1 MEKQIKKVGVIGAG
15 VMGSGIAAHF
25 ANAGIK
31 VVLLDIV
38 PPNLS
43 EEEKQD
49 KKARNAFAL
58 RGIQNALKFKPA
70 PLFYHPNFA
79 NLVTPGNTEDDM
91 EMLEEC
97 DWIIEVVPERLDI
110 KQKVLKNI
118 EEHMKWGAFVTSNTS
133 GLSIKAMT
141 EGMSDEFKQNFFVTH
156 FFNPVRFMKLLE
168 IIPGEETDPELVE
181 FVAKFG
187 ENVLGKGIVYG
198 KDTPNFV
205 ANRIGVYSMMKVM
218 QLMVELDFTVEEI
231 DAIFGKA
238 LGRPRSA
245 AFGTADLVGLD
256 TLAHVS
262 QNCYDNLP
270 DDDERDVFKIPDFI
284 QKMIENGLLG
294 RKAKAG
300 FFKKEGKQKFVIDY
314 KTLEYKPVEKPK
326 FEGVK
331 NTKGVD
337 DPADRI
343 VNLLNTE
350 DRAAEIAWKAT
361 AATLIYSA
369 KRLGEIAD
377 DIVNIDNAMKWG
389 FNWELGPFE
398 TWDAIGVKDSVE
410 RMEKEGMKVP
420 AFVKDVWEKGEGTFY
435 KKEGRTRYYFD
446 FNAGEYK
453 PVDMPETTII
463 LDDLKNEGKVIKENY
478 GASLIDIGDGV
489 ALLEF
494 HTKMNAIDN
503 DVIQMIFD
511 SVDEVEENYEA
522 LVVGGHA
529 QNFSVG
535 ANLALILMGAEMG
548 NWDMLADVV
557 KQFQDANMRMKYAS
571 KPVVAAPFG
580 MTLGGGTEVCLHSD
594 RVQAS
599 AELYMGL
606 VEVGVGVIPAG
617 GGTTQTLVRALA
629 GVPADM
635 VTSRFPFIMRAFM
648 GIGMAKVSRSADE
661 AKDLMYLR
669 DVDGVT
675 LNRDKL
681 IWDAKQVAL
690 GLAKTGYRP
699 PVPPQNLK
707 LPGRDGYGTLVTGLQ
722 DMAWGK
728 KITEYDFV
736 VGKKLGYVLCG
747 GDIRPNSIV
756 TEQHLLDLEKEVFL
770 SLCGEERTRA
780 RMKHMLEK
788 GKPLRN

>member
-25 ANAGIK
+25 ANAGIN

-38 PPNLS
+38 PPKLS
-43 EEEKQD
+43 EDEKQD

-58 RGIQNALKFKPA
+58 NGIKAALKFKPA
-70 PLFYHPNFA
+70 PLFYHPDFA
-79 NLVTPGNTEDDM
+79 NLVTPGNTEDDLD
-91 EMLEEC
+91 MLAEC

-110 KQKVLKNI
+110 KQKVLNDI
-118 EEHMKWGAFVTSNTS
+118 QEHMKWGAFVTSNTS
-133 GLSIKAMT
+133 GLSINAMT

-168 IIPGEETDPELVE
+168 IIAGKDTDPELVK
-181 FVAKFG
+181 FVANFG
-187 ENVLGKGIVYG
+187 ETVLGKGIVYG

-205 ANRIGVYSMMKVM
+205 ANRIGVYAMIKVM
-218 QLMVELDFTVEEI
+218 QLMEAMDFTVEEI

-256 TLAHVS
+256 TFAHVA

-270 DDDERDVFKIPDFI
+270 NDDERAVFRIPAFM
-284 QKMIENGLLG
+284 QKMIKQGLLG
-294 RKAKAG
+294 RKSKAG
-300 FFKKEGKQKFVIDY
+300 FFKREGKQKFVIDY
-314 KTLEYKPVEKPK
+314 KTMEYKPVEKPR
-326 FEGVK
+326 FDGVK
-331 NTKGVD
+331 NTRGVD
-337 DPADRI
+337 DPGERI

-350 DRAAEIAWKAT
+350 DRAAAIAWKAL
-361 AATLIYSA
+361 AASLIYSA

-398 TWDAIGVKDSVE
+398 TWDAIGVQESVE
-410 RMEKEGMKVP
+410 RMEKEGLAVP
-420 AFVKDVWEKGEGTFY
+420 AFVKDVWKKGEGTFY
-435 KKEGRTRYYFD
+435 KKDGRVRYYFD

-453 PVDMPETTII
+453 PIEMPKTTI
-463 LDDLKNEGKVIKENY
+463 LLEDLKNEGKTIKENY

-494 HTKMNAIDN
+494 HTKMNAIDS

-522 LVVGGHA
+522 LVLGGHA

-535 ANLALILMGAEMG
+535 ANLGLIMMGAEMG

-557 KQFQDANMRMKYAS
+557 KQFQDANMRMKYAK
-571 KPVVAAPFG
+571 KPVVAAPYG
-580 MTLGGGTEVCLHSD
+580 LTLGGGTEVCLYAD

-606 VEVGVGVIPAG
+606 VEVGVGLVPAG
-617 GGTTQTLVRALA
+617 GGTTQSVVRALA
-629 GVPADM
+629 GVPKEM

-648 GIGMAKVSRSADE
+648 NLGMAQVSNSADK
-661 AKDLMYLR
+661 ARDLMYMR
-669 DVDGVT
+669 DTDGVS

-681 IWDAKQVAL
+681 IWDAKQIAL
-690 GLAKTGYRP
+690 SLAKTGYRP
-699 PVPPQNLK
+699 PMPPQNLK
-707 LPGRDGYGTLVTGLQ
+707 LPGLDGYATLFTGLQ

-736 VGKKLGYVLCG
+736 VAQKLAYVMCG

-780 RMKHMLEK
+780 RMKYMLEK

>member
-1 MEKQIKKVGVIGAG
+1 MDRQIKKVGVIGSG

-25 ANAGIK
+25 TNAGIN

-43 EEEKQD
+43 EEKKQD

-58 RGIQNALKFKPA
+58 KGIQNALHFKPA
-70 PLFYHPNFA
+70 PLFYHPSFA
-79 NLVTPGNTEDDM
+79 NLITAGNTADDM
-91 EMLEEC
+91 DLLSEC

-110 KQKVLKNI
+110 KQKVLGDI
-118 EEHMKWGAFVTSNTS
+118 QEHMKWGAFVTSNTS

-141 EGMSDEFKQNFFVTH
+141 EGFSDEFKQNFFVTH

-168 IIPGEETDPELVE
+168 IISGEDTDPELVK

-187 ENVLGKGIVYG
+187 ETVLGKGIVYG

-205 ANRIGVYSMMKVM
+205 ANRIGVYAMMKVIGLM
-218 QLMVELDFTVEEI
+218 QEMSFTVEEI

-238 LGRPRSA
+238 MGRPRSA

-256 TLAHVS
+256 TFAHVS

-270 DDDERDVFKIPDFI
+270 NDDERDVFVIPDFM

-300 FFKKEGKQKFVIDY
+300 FFKKEGRQKFVIDY
-314 KTLEYKPVEKPK
+314 NTLEYSPVKRPR
-326 FEGVK
+326 FEAVK
-331 NTKGVD
+331 NTRGVD
-337 DPADRI
+337 DPGERI

-350 DRAAEIAWKAT
+350 DRAAQIAWKAL
-361 AATLIYSA
+361 AASLIYSA

-377 DIVNIDNAMKWG
+377 NVVNIDNAMKWG

-398 TWDAIGVKDSVE
+398 TWDAIGVQESVE
-410 RMEKEGMKVP
+410 RMEKEGLSVP

-435 KKEGRTRYYFD
+435 KKDGRTRYYFD

-453 PVDMPETTII
+453 PIEVPETTII
-463 LDDLKNEGKVIKENY
+463 LGDLKNEGKTIKENY

-529 QNFSVG
+529 TNFSVG
-535 ANLALILMGAEMG
+535 ANLGMVMMGAEMG

-557 KQFQDANMRMKYAS
+557 KQFQDANMRMKYSS

-580 MTLGGGTEVCLHSD
+580 MTLGGGTEVCLYTD

-606 VEVGVGVIPAG
+606 VEVGVGLIPAG
-617 GGTTQTLVRALA
+617 GGTTQSIVRALA
-629 GVPADM
+629 GVPNDM
-635 VTSRFPFIMRAFM
+635 VTSRFPFITRAFM
-648 GIGMAKVSRSADE
+648 NVGMAQVSNSADK

-669 DVDGVT
+669 DIDGVT

-690 GLAKTGYRP
+690 SLAKTGYRP
-699 PVPPQNLK
+699 PVSPQNLK
-707 LPGRDGYGTLVTGLQ
+707 LPGLDGYATLFTGLQ

-736 VGKKLGYVLCG
+736 VAQKLAYVMFG

-756 TEQHLLDLEKEVFL
+756 TEQHLLDLEKEAFL

-780 RMKHMLEK
+780 RMKYMLEK